1 MHRRQRIAF
10 RDIPEEGA
18 EMHRRH
24 QAINL
29 PTEIVRTVVVIAETG
44 SYSKAGAK
52 LGLSQP
58 AITAQIKRLQIMIG
72 GPAFARVSGGVALT
86 ERGKLMLSYARRLL
100 EANDQILAL
109 GGAAQDNQPLRIG
122 LTPIY
127 VEAFLSLYASVRSN
141 VPVNFHC
148 DTAAE
153 IAKGITDGYVDLA
166 CVLGPPPD
174 LVGALA
180 GWQEPFV
187 WVRGESFA
195 LMPGAPI
202 PIVTW
207 QGSATDSVMI
217 GALERAGL
225 AYRVVFASVDLNS
238 RMAAVAAGLGVMLLP
253 CRLVRAPL
261 WVADTRYLPPLDG
274 IPAAVAVRPGLR
286 GEPAGRIAD
295 LLRALAPGRE
305 EAAA

>member
-1 MHRRQRIAF
+1 
-10 RDIPEEGA
+10 
-18 EMHRRH
+18 MHRRH

-148 DTAAE
+148 D
-153 IAKGITDGYVDLA
+153 I
-166 CVLGPPPD
+166 
-174 LVGALA
+174 
-180 GWQEPFV
+180 
-187 WVRGESFA
+187 S
-195 LMPGAPI
+195 
-202 PIVTW
+202 
-207 QGSATDSVMI
+207 S
-217 GALERAGL
+217 
-225 AYRVVFASVDLNS
+225 
-238 RMAAVAAGLGVMLLP
+238 MA
-253 CRLVRAPL
+253 
-261 WVADTRYLPPLDG
+261 
-274 IPAAVAVRPGLR
+274 
-286 GEPAGRIAD
+286 
-295 LLRALAPGRE
+295 
-305 EAAA
+305 